1 MNKKLFAQI
10 KNEWRSN
17 IWLAVELLLV
27 SVVMWWIPDALY
39 VRLAVYLEPRGFT
52 PEHCYKI
59 EMGELTP
66 KSPDYTKRSR
76 EERYADILELAE
88 R

>member
-10 KNEWRSN
+10 KNEWRGN

-27 SVVMWWIPDALY
+27 SVVMWWITDNLY
-39 VRLAVYLEPRGFT
+39 VRLATYLEPRGFNT
-52 PEHCYKI
+52 EHCYKI
-59 EMGELTP
+59 EMGELTS

-76 EERYADILELAE
+76 EER
-88 R
+88 

>member
-27 SVVMWWIPDALY
+27 SVVMWWITDALY
-39 VRLAVYLEPRGFT
+39 VRLAVYFEPRGFNT
-52 PEHCYKI
+52 EHCYRI
-59 EMGELTP
+59 EMGELTE
-66 KSPDYTKRSR
+66 KSPDYIKQNRKSY
-76 EERYADILELAE
+76 EADIL
-88 R
+88 